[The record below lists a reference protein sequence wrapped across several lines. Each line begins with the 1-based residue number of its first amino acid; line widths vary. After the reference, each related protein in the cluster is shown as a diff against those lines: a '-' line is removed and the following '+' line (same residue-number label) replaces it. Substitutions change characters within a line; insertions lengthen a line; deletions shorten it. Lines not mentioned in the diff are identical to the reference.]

1 MRKTKLLVLAAV
13 AVLTFGSIARAGDY
27 ATLNFVGFSKDG
39 RYLAFEEYGVQ
50 DGSGFP
56 YSSFY
61 FIDVAKNSLA
71 APSINI
77 RLDNEQATE
86 TQARS
91 RAKLKATATLRKL
104 RIVTGNTGQLTVSR
118 MLTDLNV
125 EAPGS
130 GKSQKINFAEI
141 VGSMYRRGDHELVL
155 NPIEVKVRAKACDYS
170 DLPIYKFELS
180 LKDKEADKTIILQK
194 DGTLPNSR
202 FCPIDYSIQFIY
214 LYEDNIAVFL
224 NTYNIGFEGPDMRYL
239 VVTGKFK

>member
-1 MRKTKLLVLAAV
+1 MRKAKLLVLAAF
-13 AVLTFGSIARAGDY
+13 AVLMFASITLAGDY
-27 ATLNFVGFSKDG
+27 ATLNFIGFSKDG

-61 FIDVAKNSLA
+61 FVNVAKNSFA

-86 TQARS
+86 NQARFK
-91 RAKLKATATLRKL
+91 AKSKAAAILKRL
-104 RIVTGNTGQLTVSR
+104 RIVSGNTGQLTVSR
-118 MLTDLNV
+118 LLTDLDV

-130 GKSQKINFAEI
+130 GKSQKIKFAEI
-141 VGSMYRRGDHELVL
+141 VGSMYRRGDYELLL
-155 NPIEVKVRAKACDYS
+155 NPTEVKVKTCEYNDQ
-170 DLPIYKFELS
+170 PVYKFDLS
-180 LKDKEADKTIILQK
+180 LKDKDADKTVFLQK

-202 FCPIDYSIQFIY
+202 SCPIDYAMQFVY

-224 NTYNIGFEGPDMRYL
+224 NTYSLGFEGPDMRYL
-239 VVTGKFK
+239 VVTGKYK